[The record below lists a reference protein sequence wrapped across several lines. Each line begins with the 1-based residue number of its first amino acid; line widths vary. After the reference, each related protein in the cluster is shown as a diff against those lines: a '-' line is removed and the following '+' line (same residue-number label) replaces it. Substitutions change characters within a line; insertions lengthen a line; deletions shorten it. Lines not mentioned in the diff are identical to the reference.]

1 MHYSHTECG
10 SFIVHFK
17 LMLFERNVFKIYLLL
32 SFRTELA
39 FNSTKCF
46 FLRLSDFYSLWVIVS
61 MQSQIIM
68 FAFCEA
74 EFVQTCPFLTW
85 LPSRTDQDEYLMC
98 STYFRFKLN
107 EFQPIVTLNTASV
120 SKVGGLCVTSQTI

>member
-1 MHYSHTECG
+1 MDYSHTECG

-17 LMLFERNVFKIYLLL
+17 LILFERNVFKIYLLL

-74 EFVQTCPFLTW
+74 EFVLMTCPFLTW

-98 STYFRFKLN
+98 STSGLN
-107 EFQPIVTLNTASV
+107 
-120 SKVGGLCVTSQTI
+120 

>member
-1 MHYSHTECG
+1 MWLI
-10 SFIVHFK
+10 IVHFK
-17 LMLFERNVFKIYLLL
+17 LILFERNVFKIYLLL

-39 FNSTKCF
+39 FNSTKYF

-85 LPSRTDQDEYLMC
+85 LPSLTDQDEYLMC
-98 STYFRFKLN
+98 STSGLN
-107 EFQPIVTLNTASV
+107 
-120 SKVGGLCVTSQTI
+120 